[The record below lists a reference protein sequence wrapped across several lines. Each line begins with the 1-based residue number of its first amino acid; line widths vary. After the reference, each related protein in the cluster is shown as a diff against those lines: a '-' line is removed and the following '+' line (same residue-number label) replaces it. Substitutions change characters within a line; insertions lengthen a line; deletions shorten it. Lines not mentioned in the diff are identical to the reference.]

1 MLSQLLH
8 RLKVPVLQAPM
19 AGVQDEGLAISVSH
33 AGGLGALPAAMLNEA
48 QLATQLGRMR
58 AATAAPFQ
66 VNFFCHQDPI
76 ADVQAMARWQYCLR
90 PYHAELALEVVSAST
105 GSARRPFS
113 AAQLEILKA
122 TPPDVVSFHFGLP
135 PPDLLAELRGLGILI
150 LSTAT
155 TVEEGLH
162 LAARGVDGII
172 AQGLEAGGHRGMFLR
187 DDMAG
192 QLDTL
197 SLVRSLVGA
206 TNVPVVAAGGIV
218 DAAGVRSAIAAGACA
233 VQAGTAFLGCTEATT
248 SAVHRAA
255 LAETPHRKTRIT
267 RLFTGRPAQGLI
279 NRLMVDLAGQESLA
293 PAFPLAANA
302 LAPLRSVAER
312 AGSSDFSP
320 LWCGTRVD
328 GVRSVPAA
336 DVIRLLAGGL

>member
-1 MLSQLLH
+1 VLAQVLG

-19 AGVQDEGLAISVSH
+19 AGVQDEGLAISVCH
-33 AGGLGALPAAMLNEA
+33 AGGLGALPAAMLNEV

-58 AATAAPFQ
+58 AATATPFQ

-76 ADVQAMARWQYCLR
+76 TDVQAMARWQDCLR
-90 PYHAELALEVVSAST
+90 PYHAELGLEVVPAAT
-105 GSARRPFS
+105 HSARRPFS
-113 AAQLEILKA
+113 SAHLAVLKT

-135 PPDLLAELRGLGILI
+135 PPDLLAELRSLGLLV

-155 TVEEGLH
+155 TVEEGLY

-187 DDMAG
+187 EDLAG

-197 SLVRSLVGA
+197 SLVHGLVRA
-206 TNVPVVAAGGIV
+206 TDVPVIAAGGIV
-218 DAAGVRSAIAAGACA
+218 DAAGVRAAIAAGACA

-255 LAETPHRKTRIT
+255 LADTPHRKTGIT

-302 LAPLRSVAER
+302 LVPLRSVAEQ

-336 DVIRLLAGGL
+336 DVIRSLAGGL

>member
-1 MLSQLLH
+1 
-8 RLKVPVLQAPM
+8 M
-19 AGVQDEGLAISVSH
+19 AGVQDEVLAIAVCN
-33 AGGLGALPAAMLNEA
+33 AGGLGALPAAMLTEE
-48 QLATQLGRMR
+48 QLAGQLSRMR
-58 AATAAPFQ
+58 AAIAAPFQ
-66 VNFFCHQDPI
+66 VNFFCHQNPI
-76 ADVQAMARWQYCLR
+76 ADVQAMARWQDCLR
-90 PYHAELALEVVSAST
+90 PYHAELALEVVPAST

-113 AAQLEILKA
+113 AAQLEILKT

-135 PPDLLAELRGLGILI
+135 PPDLLAELRGLGLLI

-155 TVEEGLH
+155 TVEEGLY

-187 DDMAG
+187 DDLDG

-197 SLVRSLVGA
+197 SLVRNLVRA
-206 TNVPVVAAGGIV
+206 TYVPVIAAGGIV
-218 DAAGVRSAIAAGACA
+218 DAAGTRAAIAAGASA
-233 VQAGTAFLGCTEATT
+233 VQAGTAFLCCTEANS

-255 LAETPHRKTRIT
+255 LAETPPRKTRIT

-279 NRLMVDLAGQESLA
+279 NRLMIDLADQETLA

-302 LAPLRSVAER
+302 LAPLRSAAER
-312 AGSSDFSP
+312 AGRPDFSP

-336 DVIRLLAGGL
+336 EVIRSLAAGL

>member
-1 MLSQLLH
+1 
-8 RLKVPVLQAPM
+8 M
-19 AGVQDEGLAISVSH
+19 AGVQDEGLAISVCH
-33 AGGLGALPAAMLNEA
+33 AGGLGALPAAMLNDA

-66 VNFFCHQDPI
+66 ANFFCHQDPV
-76 ADVQAMARWQYCLR
+76 ADMQAMARWQDCLR
-90 PYHAELALEVVSAST
+90 PYHAELALEVVPAST

-113 AAQLEILKA
+113 AAQLEILKT

-135 PPDLLAELRGLGILI
+135 PPELLAELRGLGILI

-162 LAARGVDGII
+162 LAAQGVDGII

-206 TNVPVVAAGGIV
+206 TDVPVIAAGGIV
-218 DAAGVRSAIAAGACA
+218 DAAGARAAIAAGACA

-279 NRLMVDLAGQESLA
+279 NRLMVDLAGQESLT

>member
-1 MLSQLLH
+1 M
-8 RLKVPVLQAPM
+8 
-19 AGVQDEGLAISVSH
+19 
-33 AGGLGALPAAMLNEA
+33 
-48 QLATQLGRMR
+48 
-58 AATAAPFQ
+58 
-66 VNFFCHQDPI
+66 
-76 ADVQAMARWQYCLR
+76 
-90 PYHAELALEVVSAST
+90 
-105 GSARRPFS
+105 
-113 AAQLEILKA
+113 
-122 TPPDVVSFHFGLP
+122 
-135 PPDLLAELRGLGILI
+135 
-150 LSTAT
+150 
-155 TVEEGLH
+155 
-162 LAARGVDGII
+162 
-172 AQGLEAGGHRGMFLR
+172 
-187 DDMAG
+187 
-192 QLDTL
+192 
-197 SLVRSLVGA
+197 
-206 TNVPVVAAGGIV
+206 
-218 DAAGVRSAIAAGACA
+218 
-233 VQAGTAFLGCTEATT
+233 QAGTAFLGCTEATT

>member
-1 MLSQLLH
+1 MLTQLLG
-8 RLKVPVLQAPM
+8 RLQVPVLQAPM
-19 AGVQDEGLAISVSH
+19 AGVQDEGLAISVCR
-33 AGGLGALPAAMLNEA
+33 AGGLGALPAAMLSEEQLVA
-48 QLATQLGRMR
+48 QMGRVR

-66 VNFFCHQDPI
+66 VNFFCHQDPVT
-76 ADVQAMARWQYCLR
+76 DVQAMARWQDCLR
-90 PYHAELALEVVSAST
+90 PYHAELALEAAPVPA

-113 AAQLEILKA
+113 VAQLEILKT

-135 PPDLLAELRGLGILI
+135 PPDLLAELRGLGLLI

-155 TVEEGLH
+155 TVEEGLY

-187 DDMAG
+187 EDLAG

-197 SLVRSLVGA
+197 SLVHGLVRA
-206 TNVPVVAAGGIV
+206 TDVPVIAAGGIV
-218 DAAGVRSAIAAGACA
+218 DAAGARAAIAAGACA
-233 VQAGTAFLGCTEATT
+233 VQAGTAFLGCSEATT
-248 SAVHRAA
+248 SVVHRAA
-255 LAETPHRKTRIT
+255 LAETPLRKTRIT

-279 NRLMVDLAGQESLA
+279 NRLMVELADQESLA

-302 LAPLRSVAER
+302 LTPLRAVAER
-312 AGSSDFSP
+312 AGSADFSP

-336 DVIRLLAGGL
+336 DVIRSLAGGL

>member
-1 MLSQLLH
+1 
-8 RLKVPVLQAPM
+8 M
-19 AGVQDEGLAISVSH
+19 AGVQDEGLAISVCN
-33 AGGLGALPAAMLNEA
+33 AGGLGALPAAMLSEERLLA
-48 QLATQLGRMR
+48 QLSRMR
-58 AATAAPFQ
+58 ATTTAPFQ
-66 VNFFCHQDPI
+66 ANFFCHQDPI
-76 ADVQAMARWQYCLR
+76 TDVQAMARWQDRLR
-90 PYHAELALEVVSAST
+90 PYHAKLGLDVVPAAT

-113 AAQLEILKA
+113 AVQLEILKA
-122 TPPDVVSFHFGLP
+122 TPPDLVSFHFGLP
-135 PPDLLAELRGLGILI
+135 PPNLLAELRSLGLLI

-155 TVEEGLH
+155 TVEEGLY

-187 DDMAG
+187 DDLAG

-197 SLVRSLVGA
+197 SLVRNLVRA
-206 TNVPVVAAGGIV
+206 TDLPIIAAGGIV
-218 DAAGVRSAIAAGACA
+218 DADSARSAIAAGACA
-233 VQAGTAFLGCTEATT
+233 VQAGTAFLACTEATT

-336 DVIRLLAGGL
+336 EVIRSIAAGF